1 MDKDL
6 IRVYADK
13 YGRNDAETI
22 ARAMAFKDNVAS
34 RNEPGN
40 NSKIASL
47 IDAGTRE
54 IANGRDFGTRSLEQR
69 TVTEDERNAIVEC
82 INQGTGDI
90 LAHSDLSPQMAMR
103 LGQLERRVNGQN

>member
-34 RNEPGN
+34 RNEPDN

-54 IANGRDFGTRSLEQR
+54 ITNGRDFGTRSLEQR